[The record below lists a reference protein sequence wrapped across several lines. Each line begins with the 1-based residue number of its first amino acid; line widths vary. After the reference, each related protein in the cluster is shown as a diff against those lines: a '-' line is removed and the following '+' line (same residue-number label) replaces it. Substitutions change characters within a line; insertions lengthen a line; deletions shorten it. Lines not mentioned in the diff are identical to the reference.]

1 MGGHASTSYL
11 TLVLQVVHR
20 RCKTDGLKVA
30 QDPPTGTDDD
40 PEAGLL
46 LKPRTART
54 LNRGDWYCRVQH
66 VYWGV

>member
-1 MGGHASTSYL
+1 MGGHASTSYG

-20 RCKTDGLKVA
+20 RCETDGLQVA
-30 QDPPTGTDDD
+30 QYPPTGTDDV
-40 PEAGLL
+40 PKAGLL
-46 LKPRTART
+46 VKQRTACT